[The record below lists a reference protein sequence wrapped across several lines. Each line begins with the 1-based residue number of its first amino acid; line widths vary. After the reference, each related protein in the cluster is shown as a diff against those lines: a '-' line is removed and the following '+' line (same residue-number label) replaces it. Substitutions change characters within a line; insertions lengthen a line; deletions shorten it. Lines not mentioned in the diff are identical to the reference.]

1 MLECLV
7 ETLCIEVTTSPIEIE
22 PYIGYNAHAHETLL
36 FGELISTTQ
45 RILCLL
51 PLIAKLGFT
60 LFMLYMVTHHKEAM
74 RKIFA
79 HLRHARFR
87 VDRRQGR
94 SRLDEKYTHVV
105 TILHAAFHIK
115 MNHKC
120 FFFQLA
126 DCC

>member
-22 PYIGYNAHAHETLL
+22 PDIGYNAHAHETLL
-36 FGELISTTQ
+36 FSELISATQ

-51 PLIAKLGFT
+51 PLITKLNFA
-60 LFMLYMVTHHKEAM
+60 LFMLYMVTHHQEAM

-79 HLRHARFR
+79 HLSHARFR
-87 VDRRQGR
+87 TNRRQGR
-94 SRLDEKYTHVV
+94 SGLNEKHTHVV
-105 TILHAAFHIK
+105 TILYAAFHIK

-120 FFFQLA
+120 FSLQLTY
-126 DCC
+126 CC